1 MTLDAQIEAI
11 LFFRGDPMDISK
23 IALVLGRTESE
34 IEEGLVLLQS
44 KLEGRGI
51 NLSRHD
57 NKVML
62 GTVSESFDIINS
74 VIKEDLVRDLGKAGL
89 ETLTTVLYRGPIT
102 RAGIDHVR
110 GVNSSFILRNL
121 LIRGL
126 IEKYPN
132 PQDSRSFLYKASFDL
147 ISYLGLTSVEELPEY
162 TETKQKIV
170 EFESR
175 DILSAED
182 DNDTH
187 TTE

>member
-11 LFFRGDPMDISK
+11 LFFKGDPMDISR
-23 IALVLGRTESE
+23 IAFILDRTEGE
-34 IEEGLVLLQS
+34 IEEGLNLLQS

-62 GTVSESFDIINS
+62 GTVSESFDIIKS

-89 ETLTTVLYRGPIT
+89 ETLTIVLYRGPIT
-102 RAGIDHVR
+102 RAGIDHIR

-126 IEKYPN
+126 IEKYQN
-132 PQDSRSFLYKASFDL
+132 PDDSRSFLYKASFDL
-147 ISYLGLTSVEELPEY
+147 ISYLGLTSAEELPEY
-162 TETKQKIV
+162 NETKQKMV
-170 EFESR
+170 DFESR
-175 DILSAED
+175 EIFNAED

-187 TTE
+187 STE